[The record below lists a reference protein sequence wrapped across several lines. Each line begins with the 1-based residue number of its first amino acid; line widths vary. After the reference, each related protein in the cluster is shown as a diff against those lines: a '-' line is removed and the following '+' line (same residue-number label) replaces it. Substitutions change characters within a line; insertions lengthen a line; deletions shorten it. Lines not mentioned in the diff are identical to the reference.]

1 MPATH
6 FRQSRTT
13 RRLSFRE
20 VLLPSFE
27 MQTLCKQL
35 EAAQNIVLVTNVR
48 DYMRDFEEDNKV
60 LNELSNYLRAP
71 RSGLKCTQ
79 ILAPSFIE
87 MSSIVRVNE
96 DDRRS
101 LTARSSPQLVAP
113 YNASDKLIKPGELGN
128 AVDNAARSDRK
139 DPREDRRVLFIQ
151 SVWKSSAWKIG
162 EDGELETSRK
172 EHAQHL
178 TGCSSVFSETAENTL
193 RKEHFI
199 KNENLKN

>member
-1 MPATH
+1 MRQISWLSPASSAT
-6 FRQSRTT
+6 
-13 RRLSFRE
+13 
-20 VLLPSFE
+20 LL
-27 MQTLCKQL
+27 
-35 EAAQNIVLVTNVR
+35 
-48 DYMRDFEEDNKV
+48 
-60 LNELSNYLRAP
+60 
-71 RSGLKCTQ
+71 
-79 ILAPSFIE
+79 
-87 MSSIVRVNE
+87 
-96 DDRRS
+96 
-101 LTARSSPQLVAP
+101 
-113 YNASDKLIKPGELGN
+113 
-128 AVDNAARSDRK
+128 DNAARSDRK